1 MRNRETDF
9 FGFVFQ
15 EASMKRMLVLG
26 AGVMAALL
34 IFAGCASTSVAGLAS
49 SSDSVGSIKKL
60 AKMLTKDSSNQ
71 EAADVFEEIY
81 NREMTNNL
89 AVIENGTDKILSD
102 FAASQGKSTAKDALA
117 VIVSK
122 LGDRSG
128 DKSPTVMENMDV
140 KKVESRMTELKAAY
154 YDLMEIQKAV
164 KNMPEEIGSE
174 SVYTVD
180 KSGEDFEKG
189 WTRTSDALADFYVLC
204 GDSMLPSKG
213 YRDLK
218 NIIEIYEKKAYPAYM
233 SYDKSSKC
241 KKTVSKLY
249 IQEGDDFLVQA
260 KMSKSNYSAAT
271 DDIEKTA
278 SSASGALEAEAA
290 IIDYRTA
297 RSWDSGADISAKLAD
312 AEELSK
318 FFDENR

>member
-1 MRNRETDF
+1 
-9 FGFVFQ
+9 
-15 EASMKRMLVLG
+15 MKRTFVLG
-26 AGVMAALL
+26 TVLMAALL
-34 IFAGCASTSVAGLAS
+34 VFAGCASNSVAGLAS
-49 SSDSVGSIKKL
+49 STDSVGSIRKL
-60 AKMLTKDSSNQ
+60 AKMLTKDSTNQ

-81 NREMTNNL
+81 NREMDNKL

-102 FAASQGKSTAKDALA
+102 FAATQGKTSAKDALS

-128 DKSPTVMENMDV
+128 DKAPTVLENMDV

-164 KNMPEEIGSE
+164 KDMPEEIGSE
-174 SVYTVD
+174 NVYTVD

-189 WTRTSDALADFYVLC
+189 WTKTSDALADFYVLC

-213 YRDLK
+213 YADLK
-218 NIIEIYEKKAYPAYM
+218 NITAIYEKKAYPAYM

-249 IQEGDDFLVQA
+249 IQEGDDFLA
-260 KMSKSNYSAAT
+260 KAKAS
-271 DDIEKTA
+271 KTA
-278 SSASGALEAEAA
+278 YINAAEDYEKSVYSTNGLLESESA
-290 IIDYRTA
+290 IINFRTA
-297 RSWDSGADISAKLAD
+297 RSWDSGADMAAKLAE

-318 FFDENR
+318 FFEENK